1 MNAALPSTRKMQGE
15 PASSRAVWA
24 LVLGILGLV
33 SWGVLAPIA
42 WWLGAAELRDIK
54 AGLAPRS
61 GQNLA
66 TVGMVLGII
75 GTIFLA
81 VICCLIVCIAIGA
94 GFWLKPLLEEITK
107 MTPP

>member
-1 MNAALPSTRKMQGE
+1 MRRCHLHGECKANLQAA
-15 PASSRAVWA
+15 
-24 LVLGILGLV
+24 GLFGHWCWEFWGF
-33 SWGVLAPIA
+33 SWGVLAPVA

-81 VICCLIVCIAIGA
+81 VICCLFVCIAIGA

-107 MTPP
+107 MASP

>member
-1 MNAALPSTRKMQGE
+1 MRRCHLHGKCKANLQAAGLFGHWCWE
-15 PASSRAVWA
+15 F
-24 LVLGILGLV
+24 LGLV
-33 SWGVLAPIA
+33 SWGVLSPIA

-81 VICCLIVCIAIGA
+81 VICCLFVCIAIGV

-107 MTPP
+107 MASP